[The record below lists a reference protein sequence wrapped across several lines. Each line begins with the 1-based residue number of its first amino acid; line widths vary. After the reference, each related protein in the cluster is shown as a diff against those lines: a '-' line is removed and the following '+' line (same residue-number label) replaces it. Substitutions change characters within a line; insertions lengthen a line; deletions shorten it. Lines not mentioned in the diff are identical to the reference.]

1 MTSDDFLRELE
12 VDVEADLTLA
22 ESSSPDQDAVLPV
35 AEWQYDPTDVQRE
48 EAGLQNLLGAVRA
61 MEESE

>member
-12 VDVEADLTLA
+12 VEVEADLTLA
-22 ESSSPDQDAVLPV
+22 ESSSPEQDVVLPV
-35 AEWQYDPTDVQRE
+35 EEWRYDPTDVQRE
-48 EAGLQNLLGAVRA
+48 EAGLQNLLGAVQA

>member
-12 VDVEADLTLA
+12 VEVEADLTLA
-22 ESSSPDQDAVLPV
+22 ESSSPEQDAVLPV
-35 AEWQYDPTDVQRE
+35 EEWQYDPTDVQRE
-48 EAGLQNLLGAVRA
+48 EAGLQNLLGAVHA